1 MLHFR
6 KSSYFAAE
14 IYIEFKMN
22 AKLILATCLLGMSMT
37 IGSCT
42 SQDNET
48 LTLLETGTISL
59 GITTNTA
66 FTKAINESDYNN
78 TDLYTVQIINSSNQI
93 EKEFQYK
100 DMPERIQL
108 NNGSYTLK
116 AFYGN
121 DTNAS
126 RESFYVEGNNSFQV
140 QGEEVQVNVECK
152 PACGKVIAK
161 FTEDMPTYFSDYSV
175 VYETEALTASSET
188 AVWNKTDTDPWYLK
202 LNAQGETVKAIIQV
216 TRTSDNKTAT
226 VEKTYTMTPGKS
238 WTLNIAPSNDTGN
251 LGITITVDETTD
263 DEPIDITVPSE
274 WI

>member
-1 MLHFR
+1 MLT
-6 KSSYFAAE
+6 
-14 IYIEFKMN
+14 
-22 AKLILATCLLGMSMT
+22 TCLIGMGMT

-42 SQDNET
+42 SQSDET
-48 LTLLETGTISL
+48 LSSLDTGTISL

-66 FTKAINESDYNN
+66 FTKAVNESDYNN
-78 TDLYTVQIINSSNQI
+78 TDLYTVQIINSSNQV

-108 NNGSYTLK
+108 KNGSYTLK
-116 AFYGN
+116 AFYGT
-121 DTNAS
+121 DANAS
-126 RESFYVEGNNSFQV
+126 RESFYVEGNNSFQI

-161 FTEDMPTYFSDYSV
+161 FTEDMSTYFSDYSV

-188 AVWNKTDTDPWYLK
+188 AVWSKTDTDPWYLK

-216 TRTSDNKTAT
+216 TRISDNKTAT
-226 VEKTYTMTPGKS
+226 VEKTYTMTLGKS

-263 DEPIDITVPSE
+263 DVPIDITVPSE